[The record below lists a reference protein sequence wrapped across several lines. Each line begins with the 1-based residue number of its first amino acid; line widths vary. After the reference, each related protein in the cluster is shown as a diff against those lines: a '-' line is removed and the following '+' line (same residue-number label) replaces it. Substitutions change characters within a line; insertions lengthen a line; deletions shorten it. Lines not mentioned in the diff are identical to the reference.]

1 MPNAVVATLDTLGD
15 IVFHVG
21 VGNLVLVRGNRLRVV
36 GNRFIVDTLRH
47 QNGYVYGIDT
57 PHRVMF
63 HVMPKQKLLQMEKG
77 GKLTYE
83 EKVEYYKTV
92 NHKLYSQVN
101 SDLMKEVITTFNGT
115 FGE

>member
-1 MPNAVVATLDTLGD
+1 MKKTAFLILLILIFQTLCLPVLATEVEEE
-15 IVFHVG
+15 IHF
-21 VGNLVLVRGNRLRVV
+21 R
-36 GNRFIVDTLRH
+36 
-47 QNGYVYGIDT
+47 T
-57 PHRVMF
+57 PTPRPILQVQS
-63 HVMPKQKLLQMEKG
+63 PKSGLTWEKG